1 MPNGADAERRQ
12 MPKVREMPEGA
23 LQAVRVSAQSGVP
36 RCLAFRAVWHLA
48 PSGIWRRLAFRA
60 FSPAPFG
67 PCAVSS

>member
-1 MPNGADAERRQ
+1 MPNGADAERRGCRTARMPNGADAERRQ

-48 PSGIWRRLAFRA
+48 PSGIPRL
-60 FSPAPFG
+60 
-67 PCAVSS
+67 